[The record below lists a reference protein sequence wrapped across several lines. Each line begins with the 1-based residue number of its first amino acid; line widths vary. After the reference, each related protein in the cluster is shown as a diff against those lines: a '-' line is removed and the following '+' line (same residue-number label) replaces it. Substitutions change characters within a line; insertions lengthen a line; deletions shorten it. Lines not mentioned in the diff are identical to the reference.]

1 LLFYFQIQDQR
12 PKERN
17 SSASPPQIQRN
28 LITNKSPS
36 QQQHQQQPVST
47 TLTNVLVPLFS
58 HLNSKYRHTSSS
70 NSSSSSASSSSSVST
85 VEHSIDELKS
95 SFYYIEQQKPG
106 ACDLFIKCLFDYVD
120 QYKK

>member
-36 QQQHQQQPVST
+36 QQQQQPVST

-70 NSSSSSASSSSSVST
+70 NSSSSSASTSSSVST